1 MKKIKLF
8 AIAGSVCACILFSAK
23 NEPIKGV
30 AVEDSIMISETLSV
44 DSYSNELNDSSGVI
58 SISSEEDERKTDNE
72 NYLKFICDTLVA
84 TWDKIQVWLPVVLTS
99 NLAIIWQI
107 LKSINNIIFTKK
119 DKIANKIEFQKLEES
134 LENERKVNI
143 IFYDSINS
151 IVATLNNLSKT
162 IFNEQIKNEI
172 SKTISE
178 IENTI
183 SKATNDVSDLAENK
197 ETIENEIVNSDK
209 PSGDEYG
216 TI

>member
-8 AIAGSVCACILFSAK
+8 AMAGALCACILFSTK

-30 AVEDSIMISETLSV
+30 AVEDSIISETLSV
-44 DSYSNELNDSSGVI
+44 DSCSDELNEDSNVI
-58 SISSEEDERKTDNE
+58 SISSENDDRKEDNE
-72 NYLKFICDTLVA
+72 NWLKFVCDTLVA

-183 SKATNDVSDLAENK
+183 SKMTNDVSELAENK

-209 PSGDEYG
+209 PSGDNYG